1 MIITDSV
8 RIEEFDVTFKNN
20 KMTGK
25 KLTAKNFDDTYYSIR
40 EILENARST
49 AYKTVNFVMV
59 QAYWNIGR
67 VIVEDEQKGKERAD
81 YGNYLLKN
89 LSEKLIKDYGKGFDE
104 SNLRNIRKFYLTF
117 PICDALRHEL
127 SWTHYRL
134 LLRVEKDDARS
145 FYMIESINNNWSTR
159 ELERQINSLLYERIA
174 LSRDK
179 EKVKELAVKGNEI
192 QTPMDIIKNP
202 YVLEFLGLD
211 ENERYL
217 EKNVEKALIDK
228 LQKFLLE
235 LGRGFSF
242 VARQKRITLEG
253 DHFYIDLVFYN
264 YLLKC
269 FVLIDL
275 KVGKLTHQ
283 DIGQMDF
290 YVRYFEKE
298 EKQRED
304 NSTIGLIL
312 CADKNET
319 MVKYTLLEDKKQ
331 VFASKYKL
339 YLPTEEEL
347 KKELTREKE
356 LIEMEKVWNES
367 KKNLT
372 LNEAILSLKRFKREE
387 NDQYSQYFL
396 SGTGPFKDI
405 LKCDYFSL
413 DFDKDPSK
421 GTLSTSIDLYPQ
433 DILAIDYE
441 VFDE

>member
-1 MIITDSV
+1 
-8 RIEEFDVTFKNN
+8 
-20 KMTGK
+20 
-25 KLTAKNFDDTYYSIR
+25 
-40 EILENARST
+40 
-49 AYKTVNFVMV
+49 
-59 QAYWNIGR
+59 
-67 VIVEDEQKGKERAD
+67 
-81 YGNYLLKN
+81 
-89 LSEKLIKDYGKGFDE
+89 
-104 SNLRNIRKFYLTF
+104 
-117 PICDALRHEL
+117 
-127 SWTHYRL
+127 
-134 LLRVEKDDARS
+134 
-145 FYMIESINNNWSTR
+145 MIESINNNWSTR

-356 LIEMEKVWNES
+356 LIEMERRLQDN
-367 KKNLT
+367 
-372 LNEAILSLKRFKREE
+372 
-387 NDQYSQYFL
+387 
-396 SGTGPFKDI
+396 
-405 LKCDYFSL
+405 
-413 DFDKDPSK
+413 
-421 GTLSTSIDLYPQ
+421 PQ
-433 DILAIDYE
+433 
-441 VFDE
+441 

>member
-25 KLTAKNFDDTYYSIR
+25 KLTAKNFDDTYYSIW

-127 SWTHYRL
+127 SWSHYRL

-242 VARQKRITLEG
+242 VVRQKRITLEG

-356 LIEMEKVWNES
+356 LIEMERRLQDN
-367 KKNLT
+367 
-372 LNEAILSLKRFKREE
+372 
-387 NDQYSQYFL
+387 
-396 SGTGPFKDI
+396 
-405 LKCDYFSL
+405 
-413 DFDKDPSK
+413 
-421 GTLSTSIDLYPQ
+421 PQ
-433 DILAIDYE
+433 
-441 VFDE
+441 

>member
-174 LSRDK
+174 LS
-179 EKVKELAVKGNEI
+179 
-192 QTPMDIIKNP
+192 
-202 YVLEFLGLD
+202 
-211 ENERYL
+211 
-217 EKNVEKALIDK
+217 
-228 LQKFLLE
+228 
-235 LGRGFSF
+235 
-242 VARQKRITLEG
+242 
-253 DHFYIDLVFYN
+253 
-264 YLLKC
+264 
-269 FVLIDL
+269 
-275 KVGKLTHQ
+275 
-283 DIGQMDF
+283 
-290 YVRYFEKE
+290 
-298 EKQRED
+298 
-304 NSTIGLIL
+304 
-312 CADKNET
+312 
-319 MVKYTLLEDKKQ
+319 
-331 VFASKYKL
+331 
-339 YLPTEEEL
+339 
-347 KKELTREKE
+347 
-356 LIEMEKVWNES
+356 
-367 KKNLT
+367 
-372 LNEAILSLKRFKREE
+372 
-387 NDQYSQYFL
+387 
-396 SGTGPFKDI
+396 
-405 LKCDYFSL
+405 
-413 DFDKDPSK
+413 
-421 GTLSTSIDLYPQ
+421 
-433 DILAIDYE
+433 
-441 VFDE
+441 